1 MEFHTVRKLI
11 DTSSHYFIPTY
22 NMLFK
27 LLTKYQVTYLQ
38 MSNLKFIIHDYRD
51 DIT

>member
-38 MSNLKFIIHDYRD
+38 MSKLSKIYY
-51 DIT
+51 T